1 MDDVKLKSFRYWKTQ
16 EIEDTFGISEVKN
29 SQVLAKWLNTKCEI
43 TAAEKRRLEQL
54 RVRLEER
61 VTYWNEATLS
71 FYFISPLIDLVDFNS
86 DRYAG
91 FLESKLELIY
101 GDQVIQGNVDFL
113 VATGKQIPKAPF
125 FALHEYKP
133 EVGVVTDPQG
143 QLLIAMLA
151 ADTKNR
157 ERGLDLPLY
166 GTYIIGRLF
175 FFVYFYKNQYAR
187 SRAYDATQEDIRDVF
202 FILKEVK
209 RYVEEVAN

>member
-1 MDDVKLKSFRYWKTQ
+1 MDEAKLKSFRYWKTQ

-29 SQVLAKWLNTKCEI
+29 SQELEKWLSTKCEI
-43 TAAEKRRLEQL
+43 TSQEESNLERL
-54 RVRLEER
+54 RIRLEER

-71 FYFISPLIDLVDFNS
+71 FYFVSPLIDMVDFNS

-91 FLESKLELIY
+91 FLETKLDLIL
-101 GDQVIQGNVDFL
+101 DNQIIQGSVDFL

-151 ADTKNR
+151 ADSRNK
-157 ERGLDLPLY
+157 ELELDLPLY

-175 FFVYFYKNQYAR
+175 FFLYFYKNQYAR
-187 SRAYDATQEDIRDVF
+187 SRSYDATQEDIRDIF
-202 FILKEVK
+202 CAFKWVK
-209 RYVEEVAN
+209 SYIEDNS